1 MNRTILFAAAFLTL
15 VPGCAPSSPAELTDA
30 DRSAIRQFMDEL
42 AITLSPEDNEAWANT
57 FTEDAVLMFPDT
69 PTKRGREVLKA
80 WGEDSG
86 ETGSPVVLSVSFSDI
101 EIHGSGDVAWLT
113 VNSMA
118 ELEGLD
124 EPSIARQLM
133 VLERQPDGT
142 WLQAAAS
149 LSFTPSTSGN

>member
-1 MNRTILFAAAFLTL
+1 MKRTMLFITACILFAS
-15 VPGCAPSSPAELTDA
+15 GCAPNSPAELTDA
-30 DRSAIRQFMDEL
+30 DKKAIGQFMDEL
-42 AITLSPEDNEAWANT
+42 ARSLSPEDNEAWANT

-69 PTKRGREVLKA
+69 PTKRGRQVLKA

-86 ETGSPVVLSVSFSDI
+86 ETGSPVALSVSYSDI

-113 VNSMA
+113 ANSTA

-124 EPSIARQLM
+124 EPSIGRQLM

-149 LSFTPSTSGN
+149 LSFTPATSGN